1 MDMKPCGEVKHV
13 NDKCVSDMFLKLL
26 ILSVLVDAKLV
37 MEIFA
42 QGRDSV
48 VQASWELL
56 PLKL

>member
-1 MDMKPCGEVKHV
+1 MKPCGEVKHV
-13 NDKCVSDMFLKLL
+13 NDKCVNDMFLKLL
-26 ILSVLVDAKLV
+26 ILSGLVDTKLV

-48 VQASWELL
+48 VQAPWELL